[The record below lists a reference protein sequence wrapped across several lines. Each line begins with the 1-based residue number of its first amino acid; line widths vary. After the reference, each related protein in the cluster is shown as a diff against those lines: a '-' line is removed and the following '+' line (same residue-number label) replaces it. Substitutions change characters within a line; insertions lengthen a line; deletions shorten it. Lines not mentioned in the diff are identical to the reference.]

1 MRVTV
6 RGAYTMEGTSKT
18 SGNPFS
24 MCMLVIETQ
33 QETVANTKMKRIGF
47 GYDTKD
53 LDMEPEAF
61 VRLTRSGAVCP
72 FQADLVVGSRVGFR
86 GLEAVITEV
95 KPVQVRA
102 AA

>member
-6 RGAYTMEGTSKT
+6 RGAYTMQGTGQK
-18 SGNPFS
+18 SGNPYS
-24 MCMLVIETQ
+24 MCMLVIETK
-33 QETVANTKMKRIGF
+33 QESVANPKMTRVGF

-53 LDMEPEAF
+53 LDMEAEAF
-61 VRLTRSGAVCP
+61 ERLIRSGAVCP

-95 KPVQVRA
+95 RPVQLKA
-102 AA
+102 A